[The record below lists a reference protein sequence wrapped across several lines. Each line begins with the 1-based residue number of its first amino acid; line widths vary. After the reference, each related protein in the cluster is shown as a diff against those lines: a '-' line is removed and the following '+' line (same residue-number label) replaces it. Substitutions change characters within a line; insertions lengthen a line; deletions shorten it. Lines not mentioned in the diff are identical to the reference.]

1 VTQHHILVID
11 DDERLRLLLRRF
23 LEESGFRVTDVG
35 SAADARTILTGLV
48 FDLLII
54 DVMMPGET
62 GLEFL
67 TSLRQ
72 ENPVPALFLTAM
84 SETENR
90 IEGLESGADDYM
102 SKPFEPRELV
112 LRIKSILARTSA
124 VPTPGTSDIVTFGD
138 FSFDLGTQQL
148 TKAGARIHLTTAE
161 QKLLGCFASQP
172 DQVQSRQDIST
183 AMDGTMQGRSIDVA
197 VARLRSKL
205 EQDPRYPVLLQ
216 TVRNKGWQLST
227 DRQTPTPHKATAP
240 PSAGLPADE
249 ASE

>member
-1 VTQHHILVID
+1 MSDRHILVID
-11 DDERLRLLLRRF
+11 DDERLRILLRRF

-35 SAADARTILTGLV
+35 SAAEARKILDGLV

-67 TSLRQ
+67 GELRKN
-72 ENPVPALFLTAM
+72 NPVPALFLTAM

-90 IEGLESGADDYM
+90 IEGLETGADDYM

-112 LRIKSILARTSA
+112 LRIKGILARTQA
-124 VPTPGTSDIVTFGD
+124 APTTPIGGQIIFGD
-138 FSFDLGTQQL
+138 FVLDLESGIL
-148 TKAGARIHLTTAE
+148 TKDGERVHITTAE
-161 QKLLGCFASQP
+161 QKLLGCFAAHP
-172 DQVQSRQDIST
+172 DAVLSRDDLSE
-183 AMDGTMQGRSIDVA
+183 AMDGTMHGRSIDVA

-205 EQDPRYPVLLQ
+205 EVDPRYPVLLQ

-227 DRQTPTPHKATAP
+227 NPALPPHNTLDGA
-240 PSAGLPADE
+240 
-249 ASE
+249 AS